1 MLKEVDSKFS
11 VPLEGEDQAAIALI
25 LDENLINTY
34 LLEFVMIDTSMS
46 LTQYL
51 KMDPRTAPMI
61 Q

>member
-11 VPLEGEDQAAIALI
+11 VLAEGEDQAAIQLI

-51 KMDPRTAPMI
+51 KMDPRTAPMVS
-61 Q
+61 